1 MVAMSKRLQLTSVLM
16 LWLVAS
22 VASVTPLSLGFL
34 DFGVY
39 QLPAFLLLRYLS
51 AVRICA
57 IVWALLALIGV
68 STTVPHGFWIEA
80 AAFSLLLLSL
90 DTFAASGRAEDRL
103 YIGFSTVLI
112 FCFPLYSWALSL
124 SRDEGLLYT
133 AAHAASFVIPTVFG
147 LVLAEVFWAAARLV
161 SNGFFQKYARPEEAK
176 RPSIRSLGTVFTSV
190 LMALA
195 FFIFLAIWSVRWD
208 SVLTD
213 TTRDLADQYGQ
224 NLLVSNRH
232 EVALFARNAYSR
244 YRDTSPP
251 WMTVDERFLLV
262 SVGSSRSDESLIAPR
277 LLNES
282 ESAEIQK
289 FLIAIN
295 EQLPK
300 FYYRAGMGAEFARMS
315 SPLYLKVDDEQYPIH
330 SLVVENNVLFVV
342 DTAPENH
349 LSQLNSEMPEIEARI
364 VDLADLEGLRQSS
377 SARTII
383 DDHWMGG
390 VLWNEKNASQ
400 TALSRLAGIT
410 PATRLSVAVSERV
423 TQDYELELPASKA
436 LIVDIYAWPK
446 LQVFFRAT
454 VTMSLF
460 LATTLLITSWLTM
473 VLVGRLIKPI
483 SLLLEGFE
491 DIKLRH
497 ANLATSQDSIEPL
510 TMTTSAVSYELN
522 ELQETIVWFSE
533 EVASADKQ
541 LRSAIAGYHTLL
553 SSLPLGVMEIDEGY
567 QLLFRNEA
575 MSEVTGDSA
584 EASYRLRQRAE
595 QLFESGQT
603 LDEYT
608 LNLEDQPP
616 RHLLLAVSIRENNA
630 GRKSGFWLLTTDL
643 TRQKET
649 DAQLLQTAKLATL
662 GEMSTGMAHELN
674 QPLNII
680 KLALS
685 NLSNSI
691 AKGRA
696 TEASIMDRLSRM
708 DSAVD
713 RAGTIIDHMRA
724 FGRVAAEDFA
734 PFNILSSIRSA
745 SDLVRE
751 PMTAKG
757 VILDDRVETP
767 VWVVG
772 NAIQFEQVLINMIN
786 NARDAILTTASS
798 GVITL
803 RQSVEQEHVTVM
815 IEDTGGGIPLDV
827 LPHVFEPFYTTKP
840 VGKGTGLGG
849 SISYGII
856 QDMQGTIWAE
866 NAQKGAQISI
876 RLPLSEGAHD
886 MPVEEEL

>member
-1 MVAMSKRLQLTSVLM
+1 MVAMSKRSQLISVLIV
-16 LWLVAS
+16 WLVAS
-22 VASVTPLSLGFL
+22 VASATPLSLGFL

-39 QLPAFLLLRYLS
+39 QLPGFLLLRYVN

-57 IVWALLALIGV
+57 VGWALLVLIGV

-90 DTFAASGRAEDRL
+90 DTFAARGQAEERL
-103 YIGFSTVLI
+103 YTGFSTVLI

-133 AAHAASFVIPTVFG
+133 TAHAASFVIPTVFC
-147 LVLAEVFWAAARLV
+147 LVLTEVLWAVGRLV
-161 SNGFFQKYARPEEAK
+161 SNGFFQRYARPEEAK
-176 RPSIRSLGTVFTSV
+176 RPSIRSLGTVFTCV
-190 LMALA
+190 LMASA
-195 FFIFLAIWSVRWD
+195 FFIFLTIWSVRWG

-213 TTRDLADQYGQ
+213 TTRDLVDQYGQ

-232 EVALFARNAYSR
+232 EVALSARNAYSR

-251 WMTVDERFLLV
+251 WMTTDERFVFVRLD
-262 SVGSSRSDESLIAPR
+262 SSGSDETLMDPR
-277 LLNES
+277 LLDES
-282 ESAEIQK
+282 EPVEIQK

-295 EQLPK
+295 KQLST
-300 FYYRAGMGAEFARMS
+300 FYYRAAMGAEFARMS
-315 SPLYLKVDDEQYPIH
+315 SPLYLEVEGEQYPIH
-330 SLVVENNVLFVV
+330 SLAFENNVLFVV
-342 DTAPENH
+342 DTAPETH
-349 LSQLNSEMPEIEARI
+349 FSELQSDMPEIEARI
-364 VDLADLEGLRQSS
+364 VDLADLESLRQSS

-390 VLWNEKNASQ
+390 VLWNDENPRPV
-400 TALSRLAGIT
+400 LSRLAGIT
-410 PATRLSVAVSERV
+410 PTTRLSLPVSDRI
-423 TQDYELELPASKA
+423 TQDYELELPASKTI
-436 LIVDIYAWPK
+436 LVDLYVWPK
-446 LQVFFRAT
+446 LQVFLRAT

-460 LATTLLITSWLTM
+460 LATALLITSWLTM

-483 SLLLEGFE
+483 SLLLQGFE
-491 DIKLRH
+491 DIKFRH
-497 ANLATSQDSIEPL
+497 ANLATSQGSVEPL
-510 TMTTSAVSYELN
+510 TITTSAVSFELN

-541 LRSAIAGYHTLL
+541 LRSAITGYHRLL

-608 LNLEDQPP
+608 LHLDDQPP

-630 GRKSGFWLLTTDL
+630 GQKSGFWLLTTDL

-685 NLSNSI
+685 NLSNSV

-696 TEASIMDRLSRM
+696 TEASIMERLSRM

-713 RAGTIIDHMRA
+713 RAATIIDHMRA

-745 SDLVRE
+745 TDLVRE

-757 VILDDRVETP
+757 VILEDQVETP

-803 RQSVEQEHVTVM
+803 RQSIDQEHVTVM

-856 QDMQGTIWAE
+856 QDMQGSIWAE
-866 NAQKGAQISI
+866 NTQKGAQISI
-876 RLPLSEGAHD
+876 RLPLSDGAHD
-886 MPVEEEL
+886 TRVEEE